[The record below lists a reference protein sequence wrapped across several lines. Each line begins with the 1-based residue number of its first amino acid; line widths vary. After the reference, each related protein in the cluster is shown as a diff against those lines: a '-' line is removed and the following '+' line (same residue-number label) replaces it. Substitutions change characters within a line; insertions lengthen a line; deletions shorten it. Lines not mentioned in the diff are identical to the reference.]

1 MATRAEQR
9 VDARA
14 TATGMS
20 PQVSTRT
27 ERDTLG
33 EVAVP
38 ADALWGAQ
46 TQRAVENYPIS
57 GYRAFPAF
65 IRAIVMVK
73 KAAALANAEAGRL
86 DRERRDAIVWA
97 CDEVLAGRYH
107 DHFVVDVFQAG
118 AGVSF
123 HMNTNE
129 VLANLADRK
138 LGGRLGTYTKVHPN
152 DHVNVAQSTND
163 VTPTAMRLAHLELT
177 KPLAEELDRLADVLD
192 RKAGEYGDCVKP
204 GRTHLQD
211 AVPITFGQEFGGW
224 ANRLRS
230 AASRIRGAR
239 TELCQLGIGGTAAG
253 TGLNADPKFRERVC
267 KYLADWT
274 GEPIVPADDLFAAM
288 QSTAAFLRTS
298 SGMRTAAVELASIA
312 NDVRLLVSG
321 PRTGFGEL
329 VLPAVQPGS
338 SIMPGKVNPAIA
350 EMVDQVCFQ
359 VIGNDTAVMLG
370 AQAGQLELNVMM
382 PGINYAICFSA
393 TILTNATRQFRV
405 MCIEGMRV
413 DRERAKELLDDSPS
427 LIVTALSPHVGYARA
442 AALVKRALA
451 ERRPLLDV
459 ALEEKVMPEADLR
472 RVLDPLSMTRGGVM
486 E

>member
-1 MATRAEQR
+1 M
-9 VDARA
+9 
-14 TATGMS
+14 
-20 PQVSTRT
+20 
-27 ERDTLG
+27 
-33 EVAVP
+33 
-38 ADALWGAQ
+38 WGAQ
-46 TQRAVENYPIS
+46 AQRALENYPIS

-97 CDEVLAGRYH
+97 CDDILGGRHH
-107 DHFVVDVFQAG
+107 DQFVVDVFQAG

-129 VLANLADRK
+129 VLANLANRR
-138 LGGRLGTYTKVHPN
+138 LGGALGTYDRVHPN
-152 DHVNVAQSTND
+152 DHVNIAQSTND

-177 KPLAEELDRLADVLD
+177 KALIDELEKLADAFAA
-192 RKAGEYGDCVKP
+192 KAAQYRDLVKP

-224 ANRLRS
+224 ATRMRS
-230 AASRIRGAR
+230 AAARIRGTR
-239 TELCQLGIGGTAAG
+239 GELSELGIGGTAAG
-253 TGLNADPKFRERVC
+253 TGLNADPKFSERVC
-267 KYLADWT
+267 ASLAQWT
-274 GEPIVPADDLFAAM
+274 GDPIVAAKDLFAAM
-288 QSTAAFLRTS
+288 QSTAVFLRTS

-312 NDVRLLVSG
+312 NDIRLLASG

-382 PGINYAICFSA
+382 PGINYAICLSA
-393 TILTNATRQFRV
+393 TILTNATRQLRTKCV
-405 MCIEGMRV
+405 EGMRV
-413 DRERAKELLDDSPS
+413 DPDRAQELLDASPS
-427 LIVTALSPHVGYARA
+427 LLVTALSPHIGYAKA

-451 ERRPLLDV
+451 ERRSLLDV
-459 ALEEKVMPEADLR
+459 ALEEKVMPEAELR
-472 RVLDPLSMTRGGVM
+472 RVLDPLPMTRGGVM